1 MLTSPLAAPLLLF
14 ALLLALLLF
23 AANVGPILTGAH
35 WVPTPF
41 RTVRRML
48 RLANV
53 QPGEVVYDLGSG
65 DGRVLI
71 VAAREFGA
79 RAVGVEIDPL
89 KYLWTR
95 LVIALL
101 GLGDRVSVRRANFFD
116 ADLAGADVVTLYLLP
131 KTQARLLPKLERE
144 LKPGARVVTHAFE
157 LPDVR
162 PVAEEGEVMVYR
174 LPFEDSPQSTQRA

>member
-1 MLTSPLAAPLLLF
+1 MLSLPLSLLLTL
-14 ALLLALLLF
+14 ALLLALVLF

-48 RLANV
+48 QLANV

-95 LVIALL
+95 LMIALL
-101 GLGDRVSVRRANFFD
+101 HLGDRVSVRRANFFEV
-116 ADLAGADVVTLYLLP
+116 DLAEADVVTLYLLP
-131 KTQARLLPKLERE
+131 KTHAKLLPKLERE
-144 LKPGARVVTHAFE
+144 LRPGARVVAHEFE
-157 LPDVR
+157 LPNVR
-162 PVAEEGEVMVYR
+162 PMATDEDVMVHR
-174 LPFEDSPQSTQRA
+174 QPFENSPQSK